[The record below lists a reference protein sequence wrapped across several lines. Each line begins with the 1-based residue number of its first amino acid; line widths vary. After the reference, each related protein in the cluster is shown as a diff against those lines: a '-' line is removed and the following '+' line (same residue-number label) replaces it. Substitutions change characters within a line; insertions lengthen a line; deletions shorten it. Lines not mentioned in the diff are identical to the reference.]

1 MQRLWQ
7 ERATWGRGGAACR
20 GAGLLCTGQAR
31 FPERWPYYVVPSG
44 FLSPSAWRGWPG
56 LGSLGKRRPVE
67 DTGGPGGHPE
77 VCTAPL
83 ERGGFTWQLGSDSQ
97 AKNVGTHHRIG
108 SPWSGASDTNLPAGM
123 GGGRGR
129 GEEGNKGGAVPG
141 CHVHVPHA
149 LHRTEVSQTFVQAL
163 PRAQPGPIWLRV
175 AGGALSQCV
184 CVHVHVCA
192 LGWRAGERLQL
203 IQDS

>member
-1 MQRLWQ
+1 MALTARQDQALPSGHPGRWDRLQRLWQ

-31 FPERWPYYVVPSG
+31 FPEPWPYYVVPSG

-123 GGGRGR
+123 GGGG
-129 GEEGNKGGAVPG
+129 
-141 CHVHVPHA
+141 
-149 LHRTEVSQTFVQAL
+149 
-163 PRAQPGPIWLRV
+163 
-175 AGGALSQCV
+175 AGGGGSPWVSSPCPPRSA
-184 CVHVHVCA
+184 
-192 LGWRAGERLQL
+192 
-203 IQDS
+203 QDGSITDLCPGFAQGSSPVPSG